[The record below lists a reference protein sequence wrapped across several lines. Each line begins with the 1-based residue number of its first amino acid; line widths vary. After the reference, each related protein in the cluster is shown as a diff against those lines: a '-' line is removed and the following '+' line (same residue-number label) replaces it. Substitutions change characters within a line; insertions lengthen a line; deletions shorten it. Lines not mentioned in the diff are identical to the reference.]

1 MDGKIMF
8 DVKLKILNKI
18 VSDGNN
24 FFCSGGNQCDREKFL
39 FRKLKEETDELS
51 SLFCSGAGNIPKK
64 AVINEAGDLFFVIAS
79 ICDLYGLE
87 WFDVAENGIEKFGER
102 FKDAIQ
108 KMNLVASFAEAW
120 KQVKREEEND

>member
-18 VSDGNN
+18 VSDENN

-87 WFDVAENGIEKFGER
+87 WFDVAENGIEKYGNQIIEFAMNGKSFVFIIKGGEVIDY
-102 FKDAIQ
+102 FC
-108 KMNLVASFAEAW
+108 
-120 KQVKREEEND
+120 RE